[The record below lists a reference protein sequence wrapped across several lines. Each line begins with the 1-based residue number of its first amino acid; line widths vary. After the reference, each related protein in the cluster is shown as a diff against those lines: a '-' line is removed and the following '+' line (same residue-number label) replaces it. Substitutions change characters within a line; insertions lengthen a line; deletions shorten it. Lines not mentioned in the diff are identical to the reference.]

1 MIIPGVYVYVIAA
14 AIALVVVVSVF
25 ITRAINKR
33 G

>member
-14 AIALVVVVSVF
+14 AVALVVVAAVF
-25 ITRAINKR
+25 IARAVNKR